1 MAVASVKIPAG
12 LVGAVRESLVLLYH
26 GTVEGLHFAL
36 RSLPAEGEPRNEI
49 LRSRARLARL
59 DALLLQLGWWSD
71 VPEDHGHATEVELT
85 GPREVL
91 QDAFHGALIDAG
103 ERLATA
109 CGDSWRGDAAPEEV
123 QAAAMEVIA
132 LDRLLAQVRE

>member
-26 GTVEGLHFAL
+26 AAVEGLHFAL
-36 RSLPAEGEPRNEI
+36 RSVPAEGEPRDEI
-49 LRSRARLARL
+49 LRGRARLARL

-71 VPEDHGHATEVELT
+71 LPADGHATDIELT

-91 QDAFHGALIDAG
+91 QDALHGALIDAG
-103 ERLATA
+103 ERLAAA
-109 CGDSWRGDAAPEEV
+109 CGDSWRGDAAPEDV
-123 QAAAMEVIA
+123 RAAAAEVIA

>member
-26 GTVEGLHFAL
+26 ATVEGLHFAL
-36 RSLPAEGEPRNEI
+36 RSLPAEREPRDEV
-49 LRSRARLARL
+49 LERRARLAGL
-59 DALLLQLGWWSD
+59 DALLLQLGWWSEG
-71 VPEDHGHATEVELT
+71 PAGGHDTEVELT

-103 ERLATA
+103 ERLAVT
-109 CGDSWRGDAAPEEV
+109 CGDSWRGEAAPENV
-123 QAAAMEVIA
+123 QAAAAEVIA